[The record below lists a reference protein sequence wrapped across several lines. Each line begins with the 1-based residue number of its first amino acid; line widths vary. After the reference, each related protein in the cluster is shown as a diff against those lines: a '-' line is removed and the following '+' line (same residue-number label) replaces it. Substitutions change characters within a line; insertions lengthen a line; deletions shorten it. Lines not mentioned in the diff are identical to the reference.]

1 MAKTAC
7 EAVPIT
13 VSFMAVFLYEV
24 EPATAEAFEAAYGSV
39 GAWACFFDRGDGSS
53 GTDLWRA
60 PGTDVHRSSAGD

>member
-1 MAKTAC
+1 
-7 EAVPIT
+7 
-13 VSFMAVFLYEV
+13 MAVFLYEV